1 MRDIT
6 KIKNPE
12 IKKITK
18 LINSVKQNSI
28 RNALTHGRQRVVN
41 REEINSSLNAFK
53 ILEEEFEAIY
63 QKTLATKW

>member
-63 QKTLATKW
+63 QKTLATK

>member
-1 MRDIT
+1 LRDIT

-63 QKTLATKW
+63 QKTLATK